1 MPRSSLHSVISL
13 FQAFAKVFKSTPDD
27 LDMHMIYDVSHNV
40 AKVEEHVSFLIIFLK
55 ITSQSQ
61 KYVASILIC
70 CLAQQMVTKGRGYF
84 QKTLLI
90 KNNQVQL
97 FSDLNEWHIVLM
109 VSSGVGEYHLC
120 SGEIFVM
127 EICRSGKFDF

>member
-40 AKVEEHVSFLIIFLK
+40 AKVEEHVSFLLIFLE

-61 KYVASILIC
+61 KYVASIQIC
-70 CLAQQMVTKGRGYF
+70 WLPQQIVTKGRGYF
-84 QKTLLI
+84 KKTLLDPG
-90 KNNQVQL
+90 
-97 FSDLNEWHIVLM
+97 FTR
-109 VSSGVGEYHLC
+109 GGP
-120 SGEIFVM
+120 
-127 EICRSGKFDF
+127 